1 MEPKGFIFDTRS
13 ILYHTT
19 INYSAVKRQQ
29 ERNKMAVDIGNTVK
43 AGVSSGLAI
52 VKTFVI
58 PLVIG
63 AIVVG
68 IICGAFPAAQ
78 KLLK

>member
-1 MEPKGFIFDTRS
+1 
-13 ILYHTT
+13 
-19 INYSAVKRQQ
+19 
-29 ERNKMAVDIGNTVK
+29 MAVDIGNTVK